1 MIGARRVVIALT
13 LAVVLPTGADARA
26 AAQSAVR
33 TDDSLLSAERI
44 AMLPI
49 SQRAAWKNYLAR
61 SARLQQRDRDTIAA
75 ELRALGRSRMV
86 PAPDVRASFTLAPR
100 MQGAWLETDSARA
113 LAEAILSYQTPSGG
127 WSKHMDFT
135 RGPRPAGTSFF
146 SENDGWNFIATID
159 NNSTTEE
166 IRFLARA
173 HERTGDARYRKAVD
187 RGLAY
192 LLVAQYPNG
201 CWPQVYPLGGGY
213 HDAATFNDDATINV
227 LNVLRE
233 LAPGRDSGA
242 VKRGVECIL
251 ATQVVVAGK
260 RTIWGQQ
267 HDPLTLTPVG
277 ARSYEH
283 ASLASR
289 ESAGVVDFLMRL
301 EHPDPRVIE
310 AVHSAA
316 DWFKANAKHGVAY
329 DWKKGVVE
337 TSDPAPV
344 WARMSE
350 IGTNRPIF
358 SNRDG
363 IVLYD
368 YHQLTDRKTGYA
380 WFSTEP
386 AAVLA
391 AYEAWAK
398 RYPSTAPESAVGR
411 GAKP

>member
-1 MIGARRVVIALT
+1 MIGARHVVFAFS
-13 LAVVLPTGADARA
+13 LAVVWPAGDGARA
-26 AAQSAVR
+26 VAQSAER
-33 TDDSLLSAERI
+33 TDDSLLSAARI
-44 AMLPI
+44 ATLPP
-49 SQRAAWKNYLAR
+49 SQRAVWRDYLAR

-86 PAPDVRASFTLAPR
+86 PAPDVRASFTLAPHMR
-100 MQGAWLETDSARA
+100 GAWFESDSAGT

-166 IRFLARA
+166 LRFLARA
-173 HERTGDARYRKAVD
+173 FDRTRDPRYQKAVD

-192 LLVAQYPNG
+192 LLAAQYPNG

-227 LNVLRE
+227 LNALRE

-242 VKRGVECIL
+242 IKRGVECIL
-251 ATQVVVAGK
+251 AAQVVVAGK

-267 HDPLTLTPVG
+267 HDPLTLVPVG

-289 ESAGVVDFLMRL
+289 ESGGVVDFLMRL
-301 EHPDPRVIE
+301 EHPEPRVIE
-310 AVHSAA
+310 AVHSAVA
-316 DWFKANAKHGVAY
+316 WFKANARHGVTY
-329 DWKKGVVE
+329 DWTRGIVE
-337 TSDPAPV
+337 TSDSAPV

-350 IGTNRPIF
+350 IATNRPIF

-368 YHQLTDRKTGYA
+368 YRKLTDRKTGYA

-398 RYPSTAPESAVGR
+398 RHPSTAAESALGR
-411 GAKP
+411 GGKP